1 MGPVD
6 SSRAGTGRADLV
18 APPVADDFVLSGPT
32 RTVTGAGAASTL
44 ADPAAAAD
52 LARRIA
58 AGRSAVQAPGIV
70 GALAFDHDH
79 PAALTVPERL
89 RTAPGPW
96 RAPTGLPALPAT
108 TLTRELP
115 GAAEHHDRVRRLIA
129 RVRAGELDKVVA
141 ARSVLF
147 TAERPL
153 SRSALLARLVA
164 QDPAGH
170 GFAVDLSAAGAP
182 YRGRALVGASPETL
196 VARTGARVT
205 ARPLAGSAP
214 RAADPG
220 ADAAVAEALLTST
233 KNLDEHRMVVDWMRE
248 VLGPLCTELTV
259 PERPELISTPDLW
272 HLATPI
278 SGRLADPER
287 TTALDLAIA
296 LHPTPAVCGTPQ
308 RAAMTAIAETEE
320 DRGFY
325 AGAVGWCD
333 AAGDGEWMVAIRCA
347 ELSADRRSVR
357 AYAGGGI
364 VADSDPQDEYAETE
378 TKLKTLLAALAP

>member
-1 MGPVD
+1 MVSVD
-6 SSRAGTGRADLV
+6 PSRAGTGRADLV
-18 APPVADDFVLSGPT
+18 TASVADDFVLSGPT
-32 RTVTGAGAASTL
+32 RTVTAAGAVTAF

-52 LARRIA
+52 LARRVA
-58 AGRSAVQAPGIV
+58 AGADAAPAAGIV
-70 GALAFDHDH
+70 GALAFDHGH
-79 PAALTVPERL
+79 PAALTVPARL
-89 RTAPGPW
+89 HTSPGPW
-96 RAPTGLPALPAT
+96 RAPAGLPALPAT
-108 TLTRELP
+108 ALDRELP
-115 GAAEHHDRVRRLIA
+115 GAEEHHDRVRRLIA

-141 ARSVLF
+141 ARSVLL
-147 TAERPL
+147 TAESPL

-170 GFAVDLSAAGAP
+170 GFAVDLSAAGGD
-182 YRGRALVGASPETL
+182 YLGRALVGASPETL
-196 VARTGARVT
+196 VSRTGARVT

-214 RAADPG
+214 RSADPQ
-220 ADAAVAEALLTST
+220 ADAEIAEALLTST

-259 PERPELISTPDLW
+259 PDRPELISTPDLW

-347 ELSADRRSVR
+347 ELSADRLSAR

-378 TKLKTLLAALAP
+378 TKLKTLLAALTP